1 MDARRDQP
9 TELIAHRQIVAGFT
23 MTRPSALSL
32 VILLAAM
39 YTELPGTA
47 ADTLPPLQDGIIPT
61 TLDQLWQGFDP
72 HRDPLNVQVCKEWDA
87 DGIICRVVRIDI
99 GTFKGVIAKLG
110 LLYAFPK
117 GASRLPGLMQIH
129 GGGQSASLDCA
140 IADARRGYASI
151 SINWGGNRFNLGRFQ
166 GSYDGPNTDWGALDA
181 THVPQRQKVNHFAGS
196 LLPDDYTLDPVES
209 PRNSNWFVVLVAAR
223 RALTFMESQPEIDAE
238 RLGVYGHSMGGKLTT
253 NLCAIDKRVKAAVP
267 SCGGSGDVPMEV
279 AEQVPGAI
287 PSTDSPLLLATISD
301 NAYIPRITC
310 PILWLSPTND
320 FHANLNHF
328 AWTWRDVPDQ
338 LLRVSISPHLNHR
351 HTDDHQLTQHLFFEQ
366 YLRHAFVNPT
376 SPQLAMSLSPT
387 SGAPLLAVTVDA
399 SLSITAVQ
407 VYYSNDPHS
416 LTRFWRSA
424 PTQSNGAQWTAECP
438 ISSISQP
445 LFAYANV
452 SYQTPARYR
461 DIAQSPGSGNSAFFT
476 YSSRVLVLSGQQLAA
491 ARVQATD
498 VAHER
503 MIDDGLR
510 GWQDWY
516 RLNWDHPPLWTAITR
531 KVKDPKWRGPD
542 GATLAVDVNPSKDCS
557 LVVTFF
563 ANEWGAFSGRSG
575 TYYTLHH
582 LKGSP
587 DWQTVRVNLADLRPI
602 DEHSTE
608 QLTSWQTLTQLQF
621 SPTGSV
627 TAKDG
632 TRSDI
637 GKQGWENHATLTLR
651 NLRWDGGTYGEVVVA
666 PAVLKSPTDFDH
678 QFNNAIKQSLE
689 QEKLD
694 QQAK

>member
-1 MDARRDQP
+1 MAAVSRRVS
-9 TELIAHRQIVAGFT
+9 TG
-23 MTRPSALSL
+23 
-32 VILLAAM
+32 
-39 YTELPGTA
+39 
-47 ADTLPPLQDGIIPT
+47 
-61 TLDQLWQGFDP
+61 
-72 HRDPLNVQVCKEWDA
+72 
-87 DGIICRVVRIDI
+87 
-99 GTFKGVIAKLG
+99 
-110 LLYAFPK
+110 
-117 GASRLPGLMQIH
+117 
-129 GGGQSASLDCA
+129 A

-376 SPQLAMSLSPT
+376 APQLAMSLSPT

-452 SYQTPARYR
+452 SYETPARYR
-461 DIAQSPGSGNSAFFT
+461 DIAQSPGSGNSAVFT

-503 MIDDGLR
+503 MIDDGLTWLAGLVSAELGPPAVVDRDHAQGEGSEMARAGR
-510 GWQDWY
+510 GH
-516 RLNWDHPPLWTAITR
+516 LG
-531 KVKDPKWRGPD
+531 RGCESKQGLLIGGDVLCQRMGCVPR
-542 GATLAVDVNPSKDCS
+542 AQRYLLLAAP
-557 LVVTFF
+557 
-563 ANEWGAFSGRSG
+563 AEGIAG
-575 TYYTLHH
+575 
-582 LKGSP
+582 
-587 DWQTVRVNLADLRPI
+587 LADRCGSALPI
-602 DEHSTE
+602 YGPSMN
-608 QLTSWQTLTQLQF
+608 
-621 SPTGSV
+621 
-627 TAKDG
+627 TAVN
-632 TRSDI
+632 S
-637 GKQGWENHATLTLR
+637 
-651 NLRWDGGTYGEVVVA
+651 
-666 PAVLKSPTDFDH
+666 
-678 QFNNAIKQSLE
+678 
-689 QEKLD
+689 
-694 QQAK
+694 